1 MKHVTGIRKLVGGLN
16 HSSIP
21 IIYSPYMTTITKF
34 VTTTQKAGFLGH
46 TSSGDPAFVIGLVQ
60 MQCAADRGGHQL
72 GSLHAVR
79 NQI

>member
-1 MKHVTGIRKLVGGLN
+1 
-16 HSSIP
+16 
-21 IIYSPYMTTITKF
+21 MTTINKF

-60 MQCAADRGGHQL
+60 MQCAAGRGGHQL